1 MSRWWND
8 PDRLRSAVEQYG
20 TPTGAARALGGAS
33 GRTVREAWS
42 RLQHDQP
49 QRLSISDAQRA
60 RHSGALP
67 PAASAPSSGPEKPG
81 HTITDETAILVSHAS
96 PTGTADATPEDL
108 LRDAGLDPAEW
119 DFTVTINRWDV
130 LTGKNEDGQPGVATM
145 AQIKVV
151 ARRRPERLLAI
162 ELPKGWKPRKP
173 TGVVGIGGVTL
184 VPLFADPH
192 FPLHEPDVV
201 DASLAWLREF
211 SPARIVCLGD
221 EGDWSP
227 FKRHRANRRTDTT
240 VEQAVLGTFG
250 GLAAWRH
257 AAPDAL
263 MDLIPG
269 NHTAWLEQR
278 VLEMFPT
285 LMAAVPPGESEPLVS
300 MRRLLKLDELEIRWH
315 GTTGEYHDAT
325 LELAPGLVL
334 MHGTRTGKGG
344 GAVKEQERW
353 EQTSVVQ
360 GHDHALALTAINK
373 RLPGGGWTQR
383 YAVSAGAMS
392 KRDLGYSPS
401 HDVGQGW
408 PVVAIWPD
416 GRWHVDFALYDPITR
431 STTWR
436 DWRYDAR

>member
-8 PDRLRSAVEQYG
+8 PQELRAAVQQYG
-20 TPTGAARALGGAS
+20 TPTGAARALGGCS
-33 GRTVREAWS
+33 GRTAREAWN
-42 RLQHDQP
+42 RLEEGQP
-49 QRLSISDAQRA
+49 QRLSNSDAQRA
-60 RHSGALP
+60 RHSGASTDAGS
-67 PAASAPSSGPEKPG
+67 AASSRQTDDTLELTSVANPQNTKLLSPEEMIEEATG
-81 HTITDETAILVSHAS
+81 GSH
-96 PTGTADATPEDL
+96 EL
-108 LRDAGLDPAEW
+108 W
-119 DFTVTINRWDV
+119 DFTFVKNQWDV
-130 LTGKNEDGQPGVATM
+130 LAGRNPITGSPEVSTM
-145 AQIKVV
+145 HQLKVS
-151 ARRRPERLLAI
+151 ARRRPEALLAI
-162 ELPKGWKPRKP
+162 ELPEGWRPHAPAGR
-173 TGVVGIGGVTL
+173 TGIGGVEL

-201 DASLAWLREF
+201 DASLAWLAAYEPSRV
-211 SPARIVCLGD
+211 VCLGD

-250 GLAAWRH
+250 GLAAWRQ
-257 AAPDAL
+257 AAPDAE
-263 MDLIPG
+263 MHLIPG

-285 LMAAVPPGESEPLVS
+285 LMAAKPPGEDEPLIS
-300 MRRLLKLDELEIRWH
+300 MRRLLKLDELYIQWH
-315 GTTGEYHDAT
+315 GTTGEYHDAVM
-325 LELAPGLVL
+325 ELAPGLVL

-353 EQTSVVQ
+353 EQASIIQ
-360 GHDHALALTAINK
+360 GHDHALALTAINR
-373 RLPGGGWTQR
+373 RLPDGGWTQR

-392 KRDLGYSPS
+392 SRDLGYSPS

-416 GRWHVDFALYDPITR
+416 GRWHVDFALYDPVTR

-436 DWRYDAR
+436 DWRYDAA